1 MYGAQIPRFFALFV
15 RTYHFDDTVVV
26 GLRGERVAVSEETIV
41 NAVIT
46 IIMII
51 EIDSEMKST
60 AFRIR

>member
-1 MYGAQIPRFFALFV
+1 MFI
-15 RTYHFDDTVVV
+15 RTYHLAETVVV
-26 GLRGERVAVSEETIV
+26 GLRGEMVAVSEETIV

-60 AFRIR
+60 AFRNRYVVSFS